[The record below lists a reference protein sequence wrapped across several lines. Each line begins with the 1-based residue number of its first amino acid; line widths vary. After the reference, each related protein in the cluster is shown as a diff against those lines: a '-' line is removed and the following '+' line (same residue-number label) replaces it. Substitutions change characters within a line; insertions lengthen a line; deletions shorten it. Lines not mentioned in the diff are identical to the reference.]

1 MHHYRRDEVT
11 ARYRAIQSGNA
22 RQVKMTKTGSKRP
35 EHENIYHKIR
45 DMILFGDV
53 RPGQPITILG
63 LKDRLSAG
71 MTPVRE
77 AIRRLVA
84 EGALEALGNRRIC
97 VPIMTLAKLEQIRI
111 ARLAI
116 EPKLAYMAAENK
128 NENLFADLKNI
139 DQMLDKAIV
148 EGNIH
153 DYMRYNYEFHFL
165 LYEAADAS
173 ILHKLT
179 LSLWLQIGPSLR
191 IICGVYGT
199 SNLPDMHKQLIQAL
213 VNQDAKKAQKAIEE
227 DISQG
232 MLYVHEMLDI

>member
-1 MHHYRRDEVT
+1 
-11 ARYRAIQSGNA
+11 
-22 RQVKMTKTGSKRP
+22 MTQINRKQP

-45 DMILFGDV
+45 NMILFGDV
-53 RPGQPITILG
+53 RPSQPITILG
-63 LKDRLSAG
+63 LKSSLNAG

-97 VPIMTLAKLEQIRI
+97 VPVMTLPKLEQIRI

-116 EPKLAYMAAENK
+116 EPELASMAATLANTSLLSE
-128 NENLFADLKNI
+128 LKNI
-139 DQMLDKAIV
+139 DQKLDEAINQGDV
-148 EGNIH
+148 HG
-153 DYMRYNYEFHFL
+153 YMQYNYEFHFL

-173 ILHKLT
+173 ILHKLA

-191 IICGVYGT
+191 IMCGKYGT
-199 SNLPDMHKQLIQAL
+199 SNLPDMHKELMRALI
-213 VNQDAKKAQKAIEE
+213 NQDAKSAKKAIEE

-232 MLYVHEMLDI
+232 MQYVREMLGE